1 MDEDESGQEVASSD
15 ESVQMQFKDHFI
27 FALSTSSTG
36 CLQHASGF
44 FLPVCKRNNTL
55 IILFGQNAF
64 DLLVAL
70 EECWL
75 EALTCCLPMGA
86 AAPRPDQTSAVALP
100 AVQQAQLGFREKLLG
115 CCWNLLKQV
124 FSSEDKR
131 C

>member
-70 EECWL
+70 GRVL
-75 EALTCCLPMGA
+75 AGGLNLLSSHGSGSSQARPDISRSSASGA
-86 AAPRPDQTSAVALP
+86 AGTA
-100 AVQQAQLGFREKLLG
+100 GFQGEIA
-115 CCWNLLKQV
+115 
-124 FSSEDKR
+124 
-131 C
+131 